1 MNRDSP
7 RVTKG
12 FVSQYVDLRPMAH
25 SAIGLFPFHDVG
37 HPSPG
42 VNGAGN
48 QVLLIM
54 AGHIS
59 SGADHEDVAHHHN

>member
-7 RVTKG
+7 RVTEV
-12 FVSQYVDLRPMAH
+12 FVSQYSDLKSMAH
-25 SAIGLFPFHDVG
+25 CAIGLFPFHDIR
-37 HPSPG
+37 HPSRR

-48 QVLLIM
+48 QVLLIT